1 MTFDLV
7 GQPIL
12 AAAGIQ
18 PASSKL
24 AISTVGQA
32 FSLRWASARLWAFC
46 GTLPIALC
54 GRQSCLQAAFQ
65 AAVERTTHAVR
76 RYLSGFASRR
86 RSAAKLARFVA
97 YREGGLKARLLGFGS
112 FVGQPILAA
121 AGIQPACPAPDEF
134 LGLHVAIP
142 AGHYAKETLRSPVLW
157 VCEPPERRLQ
167 ARLPAPLRAVNGQS
181 LQAGLP
187 ATRYLRQAL
196 CSKAR
201 EIRQISKR
209 PAEAGRRLNA
219 CPTKHPKPRSA
230 GRQARPHDR

>member
-1 MTFDLV
+1 MSVSTGELRLASGVWPFVACRRPLCLADNLACRRPFRPPFRLWPFVGRTFRL
-7 GQPIL
+7 
-12 AAAGIQ
+12 Q
-18 PASSKL
+18 PA
-24 AISTVGQA
+24 
-32 FSLRWASARLWAFC
+32 FSRL
-46 GTLPIALC
+46 P
-54 GRQSCLQAAFQ
+54 RNP
-65 AAVERTTHAVR
+65 H
-76 RYLSGFASRR
+76 
-86 RSAAKLARFVA
+86 
-97 YREGGLKARLLGFGS
+97 
-112 FVGQPILAA
+112 
-121 AGIQPACPAPDEF
+121 EF
-134 LGLHVAIP
+134 LGLRRATLEGHE
-142 AGHYAKETLRSPVLW
+142 AGETLRSPVLR